1 MILPSKHISQ
11 NRALLTVGA
20 KILQQLSRPVTISAL
35 WEQMSLRS
43 RDRTEPPALRYRT
56 FVLALDL
63 LFLMNAIELREGLVI
78 RSSASMT

>member
-11 NRALLTVGA
+11 NRALLTIGA

-35 WEQMSLRS
+35 WEQMSRS
-43 RDRTEPPALRYRT
+43 PRERTEPPVLRYRT

-63 LFLMNAIELREGLVI
+63 LFMMNAIELREGLVI

>member
-11 NRALLTVGA
+11 NRALLTIGA

-35 WEQMSLRS
+35 WEQMSRS
-43 RDRTEPPALRYRT
+43 PRERTETPVLRYRT

-63 LFLMNAIELREGLVI
+63 LFMMNAIELREGLVI